1 MSELRPV
8 TMGGR
13 TVWIES
19 DDAVPAPVVVA
30 PVHVVPPPDANQ
42 PSLTRTSSG
51 GGGGGVIVAASAPG
65 AAELA
70 QIGPT
75 LEAVLE
81 PIKAS
86 CLTLPGLSEVSVEVS
101 LGFKG
106 TVGFFVAKGEA
117 NGAVK
122 VTAKWTPGKG

>member
-19 DDAVPAPVVVA
+19 DEVAPAPLPGAPGHVA
-30 PVHVVPPPDANQ
+30 PPPDANQ
-42 PSLTRTSSG
+42 PSLTKTSSG
-51 GGGGGVIVAASAPG
+51 SGVIVTASAPG

-86 CLTLPGLSEVSVEVS
+86 CLKLPGLSEVSVEVS

-122 VTAKWTPGKG
+122 VTAKWSPGKG

>member
-1 MSELRPV
+1 
-8 TMGGR
+8 
-13 TVWIES
+13 
-19 DDAVPAPVVVA
+19 VA
-30 PVHVVPPPDANQ
+30 PPPDANQ
-42 PSLTRTSSG
+42 PSLTKTSSG
-51 GGGGGVIVAASAPG
+51 SGVIVTASAPG

-86 CLTLPGLSEVSVEVS
+86 CLKLPGLSEVSVEVS

-122 VTAKWTPGKG
+122 VTAKWSPGKG

>member
-19 DDAVPAPVVVA
+19 DEVVPAPVASAPARVTVA
-30 PVHVVPPPDANQ
+30 PADANQ
-42 PSLTRTSSG
+42 PALTRTSSG
-51 GGGGGVIVAASAPG
+51 GGATAPASVPG
-65 AAELA
+65 ATELA

-122 VTAKWTPGKG
+122 VTAKWSPGKG

>member
-19 DDAVPAPVVVA
+19 DEARSVPIASPPATTVA
-30 PVHVVPPPDANQ
+30 DINQ
-42 PSLTRTSSG
+42 PALTRTSAGS
-51 GGGGGVIVAASAPG
+51 GVIVPASAPG
-65 AAELA
+65 TAELA

-86 CLTLPGLSEVSVEVS
+86 CLSLPGLSEVSVEVS

-122 VTAKWTPGKG
+122 VTAKWSPGKG